1 MATAK
6 KLPSGSWRVNQYIGK
21 DENGKRIYKSF
32 TASTKKQAQYLAADY
47 LISRREKLEDK
58 TIEQAL
64 SEYIDSKN
72 NTLSVSTIRGYEII
86 KRNAIEDI
94 KNIKLCN
101 IDEIILQKWMNNNA
115 AKYSDKSIRNQFG
128 LIIAVLK
135 QNKVNIDTKNIMLKP
150 KQKKEMLIPTKEQM
164 SIILEMVVGTS
175 VELPVTL
182 ALTLGLRQSEIA
194 ALHWDDY
201 DGQHIKIHRS
211 VVPNKEGKLIE
222 KETNKSYAGTR
233 TLDVPNILKLR
244 LDNSERTSDHISNMV
259 PSSILR
265 KFQIL
270 CKQNGLPTFKMHAL
284 RHANASLLLSQG
296 VPDKYAME
304 RLGQST
310 TNMLKSVYQHTFKSE
325 QKRIS
330 IKVNNCFD
338 DLCNTKCNT

>member
-6 KLPSGSWRVNQYIGK
+6 KLPSGNWRVNQYVGK
-21 DENGKRIYKSF
+21 DANGKRIYRSF

-47 LISRREKLEDK
+47 LINRIEKTEDK
-58 TIEQAL
+58 TIGQAL
-64 SEYIDSKN
+64 ADYIDSKN

-86 KRNAIEDI
+86 KRNAIDDI
-94 KNIKLCN
+94 KNIKLCD
-101 IDEIILQKWMNNNA
+101 IDELTIQKWMNNNA
-115 AKYSDKSIRNQFG
+115 TKYSDKSIRNQFG
-128 LIIAVLK
+128 LIVAVLK
-135 QNKVNIDTKNIMLKP
+135 QNKVYIDTKSIMLKP

-164 SIILEMVVGTS
+164 STILEMVVGTS

-201 DGQHIKIHRS
+201 DGQHIKVHRA

-233 TLDVPNILKLR
+233 TLNVPKILKVR
-244 LDNSERTSDHISNMV
+244 LDNAERKSDHISTMI
-259 PSSILR
+259 PSSALR
-265 KFQIL
+265 KFQNL
-270 CKQNGLPTFKMHAL
+270 CEENGLPAFKMHAL

-310 TNMLKSVYQHTFKSE
+310 ANMLKTVYQHTFKSE
-325 QKRIS
+325 QELIAK
-330 IKVNNCFD
+330 KVDNCFND
-338 DLCNTKCNT
+338 ICNTKCNT